1 MSRPTLVR
9 RCALNSN
16 ALKPMVLIVFK
27 YARSNYPST
36 CPNNERI
43 ETNGDGVKPG
53 STSPMGHGGANVQL
67 GRVRP
72 RMNIFTPSPFV
83 SELYVNS
90 CNTRSEGATGS
101 KMKTGVRPLTWEYC
115 SPSNPG
121 TPQNCLRRF
130 CGEPHSGI
138 PPPLGK
144 SSVLYHGS
152 IVTPFLRVSPEIVPP

>member
-1 MSRPTLVR
+1 MFKD
-9 RCALNSN
+9 ALSSYSSIC
-16 ALKPMVLIVFK
+16 LKQ
-27 YARSNYPST
+27 
-36 CPNNERI
+36 ERI

-53 STSPMGHGGANVQL
+53 SPPAGLGGANVQL

-115 SPSNPG
+115 SPSFP
-121 TPQNCLRRF
+121 
-130 CGEPHSGI
+130 SGF
-138 PPPLGK
+138 PPPLGTGDNPPK
-144 SSVLYHGS
+144 MRDILFVLLIKFES
-152 IVTPFLRVSPEIVPP
+152 RIEIIERRTE